1 MLRRRWCA
9 LSTEII
15 LDALT
20 LFPSAK
26 LKQRDALLARRR
38 IHLPTSRHQCHI
50 PVYPAAIVTHPSQRK
65 VTCIYLQVQT
75 GDCSQLLST
84 NSRVLF
90 WGITPDAGTSAEND
104 DFPSSFHSYGVD
116 LWDPH
121 PGCGHSTSQPGPKTH
136 QGRKES

>member
-1 MLRRRWCA
+1 MHCWHEGE
-9 LSTEII
+9 SI
-15 LDALT
+15 
-20 LFPSAK
+20 S
-26 LKQRDALLARRR
+26 QRA
-38 IHLPTSRHQCHI
+38 RHQCHI

-104 DFPSSFHSYGVD
+104 GFPSSFHSYSVD
-116 LWDPH
+116 LWDRIQAVAIP
-121 PGCGHSTSQPGPKTH
+121 PASQAPKTH